1 MAAPVQRKLKND
13 FRFVYIDRFLGEHH
27 EKKELLKVNPFGSLP
42 TIVDNKTV
50 VMGNYQVFIN
60 YLVSM
65 NEDLRKSLYPEDLK

>member
-1 MAAPVQRKLKND
+1 MAAPVQRKLNND

-50 VMGNYQVFIN
+50 VMGNY
-60 YLVSM
+60 
-65 NEDLRKSLYPEDLK
+65 